1 MRKIKFRGKA
11 TRDYPALKIKKGD
24 WVYGY
29 LADENLISVDIYM
42 DDYGD
47 LHCVL
52 VEVDPKTVGQYATV
66 DDKNGREIYEGDI
79 IKIAPSYHRLGEIYV
94 VKFGRVEIEAGECE
108 NVYENIVEAVGAEII
123 GFYAESEFEEVVS
136 FVELAD
142 VEVIGNVYDNP
153 ELLEGKDD

>member
-11 TRDYPALKIKKGD
+11 TRDYPSLKIKKED

-52 VEVDPKTVGQYATV
+52 VEVDPKTVGQYTGLK
-66 DDKNGREIYEGDI
+66 DKNGKEIYEGDI
-79 IKIAPSYHRLGEIYV
+79 IKNLNTAY
-94 VKFGRVEIEAGECE
+94 GRGHSQG
-108 NVYENIVEAVGAEII
+108 YENARAVVEFRDGAFVETYWGDLLTIYADREII
-123 GFYAESEFEEVVS
+123 GN
-136 FVELAD
+136 
-142 VEVIGNVYDNP
+142 IYDNP

>member
-1 MRKIKFRGKA
+1 MRETKFRGKA
-11 TRDYPALKIKKGD
+11 TRDYPSLKIRKGD

-29 LADENLISVDIYM
+29 LVDKYLISVDIYM

-52 VEVDPKTVGQYATV
+52 VEVDPKTVGQYTTV
-66 DDKNGREIYEGDI
+66 NDKNGKAIYEGDI
-79 IKIAPSYHRLGEIYV
+79 IKIAPSYRYIGEIYV

-108 NVYENIVEAVGAEII
+108 NVYENIVEAMEAEII

-136 FVELAD
+136 FVESAD
-142 VEVIGNVYDNP
+142 VEVIGNIYDNP

>member
-1 MRKIKFRGKA
+1 MREIKFRGKA

-52 VEVDPKTVGQYATV
+52 VEVYPETVGQYVSV
-66 DDKNGREIYEGDI
+66 DDKNGKEIYEGDI
-79 IKIAPSYHRLGEIYV
+79 VRFRSGEHEGIGKIIYNPPRFEIS
-94 VKFGRVEIEAGECE
+94 
-108 NVYENIVEAVGAEII
+108 
-123 GFYAESEFEEVVS
+123 SEF
-136 FVELAD
+136 FLGGKAELI
-142 VEVIGNVYDNP
+142 EVIGNIYENP
-153 ELLEGKDD
+153 DLLEGNDD